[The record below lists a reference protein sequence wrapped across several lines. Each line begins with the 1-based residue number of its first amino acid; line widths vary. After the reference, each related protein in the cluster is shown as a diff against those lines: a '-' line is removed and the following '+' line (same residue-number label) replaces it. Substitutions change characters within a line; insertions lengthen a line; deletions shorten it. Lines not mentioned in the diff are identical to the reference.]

1 MKKLI
6 IVGLAL
12 SAGNLFAQDLRLG
25 DLNFFQKDKS
35 YRVISEIRTASGD
48 YEFSQKGTSPLTRED
63 EFNQITWQNQ
73 VLYGIEDRF
82 NAGLSLTYALKN
94 EIESVDETVNGSPQF
109 LRRNYEETGLS
120 DPTFLANYRLSKDKV
135 YLDAFGALTVS
146 IGDRE
151 KGEATNLRSEDGN
164 FKQGHHSLLAG
175 IAAGQKVMKDFEWR
189 ASLAFDYHA
198 AGEYKF
204 RDRSSL
210 NSKTTE
216 TDAGLDWILAA
227 QGQYRFLKNF
237 AVAGNFEFRRV
248 GERDLNFDNTSNVD
262 TDENRDSHNIISL
275 GLTGKY
281 NVSESVLV
289 TLGFNRVFGYEVK
302 GQFDNFAGV
311 ADYTTD
317 YSPVNEFRLGADLL
331 F

>member
-6 IVGLAL
+6 IVSLAL
-12 SAGNLFAQDLRLG
+12 FAGNLFAQELRLG
-25 DLNFFQKDKS
+25 DLNFFQKEKS
-35 YRVISEIRTASGD
+35 IRVTSELRTSAGD
-48 YEFSQKGTSPLTRED
+48 TSFKQKGITPVERDTDFDR
-63 EFNQITWQNQ
+63 ITWENE

-82 NAGLSLTYALKN
+82 NAGLALTYALKN
-94 EIESVDETVNGSPQF
+94 RFNNTKFNQSGFPQSPLRDYDEEGI
-109 LRRNYEETGLS
+109 S
-120 DPTFLANYRLSKDKV
+120 DPTFRVNYRLSQDKV
-135 YLDAFGALTVS
+135 YLDAFTGLTVS

-151 KGEATNLRSEDGN
+151 QGGATNLQSQDGN

-198 AGEYKF
+198 AGKF
-204 RDRSSL
+204 KYRETNTL
-210 NSKTTE
+210 NNKSA
-216 TDAGLDWILAA
+216 DMDGGLDWILGA

-237 AVAGNFEFRRV
+237 AVAGNLEFRRV
-248 GERDLNFDNTSNVD
+248 GERDINFNNQSNQDV
-262 TDENRDSHNIISL
+262 DENRDSYNVTSL

-289 TLGFNRVFGYEVK
+289 SLGINRTFSYEVD
-302 GQFDNFAGV
+302 GQYDAVGTVTDFS
-311 ADYTTD
+311 TD
-317 YSPVNEFRLGADLL
+317 YSGVNEFRIGADLL